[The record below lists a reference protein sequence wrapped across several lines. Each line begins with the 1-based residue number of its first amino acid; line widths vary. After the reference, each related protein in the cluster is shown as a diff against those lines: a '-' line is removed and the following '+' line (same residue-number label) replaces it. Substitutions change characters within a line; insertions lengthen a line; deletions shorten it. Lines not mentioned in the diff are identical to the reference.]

1 MRRRWTGARVRAG
14 LAGMAIIAGGCVGP
28 DAARDVAGAQQRT
41 ITALSQRYAGDLALL
56 GDLLERALA
65 ARRVIIL
72 GGLHREI
79 LARGYITADFGAD
92 TGRLGS
98 DLADA
103 SAASAIVDEVRLGRM
118 THAQAEAFILD
129 YSLSLRMSDGGA
141 SRDAMLARMDAVAS
155 HDAGAAALREA
166 LAAHVAGVARLLE
179 DADANA
185 RAIAEFAA
193 FERDGGGYVER
204 TILGLW
210 ERAVVSEM
218 DDPARREAATRL
230 LERVLGLFEERND
243 G

>member
-1 MRRRWTGARVRAG
+1 MQRRCAGARVRAG
-14 LAGMAIIAGGCVGP
+14 VAGMAIVAGGCVGP

-41 ITALSQRYAGDLALL
+41 ITALSQRYAGDLTLL

-65 ARRVIIL
+65 ARRVMIL
-72 GGLHREI
+72 GGLHREM
-79 LARGYITADFGAD
+79 LTRGYITGNLDADAD
-92 TGRLGS
+92 RLGR

-118 THAQAEAFILD
+118 TPARAEAFIVD
-129 YSLSLRMSDGGA
+129 YSLSLRMSDGGV
-141 SRDAMLARMDAVAS
+141 SRDAMLARMGAVAS

-166 LAAHVAGVARLLE
+166 YAAHVAGVARLLE

-185 RAIAEFAA
+185 RAIADFAA
-193 FERDGGGYVER
+193 FERDGGGYAER

-210 ERAVVSEM
+210 EHAVVGEM